1 MARKKNTVTQ
11 AVVDELME
19 SCDIAVTTVFDKC
32 TIVACK
38 LPNGFVIVESSSC
51 VDPANYDEDMGVD
64 ICMKNIER
72 KVWELEGYLLQ
83 NKLYFDGVSFDDK
96 ADDTADGLECDGD
109 CEHCDMFDGDDD
121 DDVKGEKPK
130 HTGNKKY
137 DDDVKGEKPK
147 HTGNKKYDDDEY
159 WDKLIQTY
167 NDYLDYLDDLA
178 RHSHKRRHR
187 EFNPYR
193 NDYFNKVYC

>member
-19 SCDIAVTTVFDKC
+19 SCDIAVTTAFDKC

-72 KVWELEGYLLQ
+72 KVWELEGYILQ
-83 NKLYFDGVSFDDK
+83 DKLYMDGVSFDD
-96 ADDTADGLECDGD
+96 DDNDDDLECDGD
-109 CEHCDMFDGDDD
+109 CDHCDFYGSQDNDDAKD
-121 DDVKGEKPK
+121 ELK
-130 HTGNKKY
+130 HKNH
-137 DDDVKGEKPK
+137 D
-147 HTGNKKYDDDEY
+147 DDDEY
-159 WDKLIQTY
+159 WDKLVQTY
-167 NDYLDYLDDLA
+167 NDYLDYVDDYLDDLA
-178 RHSHKRRHR
+178 RHSHKRRYR

-193 NDYFNKVYC
+193 NDYSNKVYC

>member
-19 SCDIAVTTVFDKC
+19 SCDIAVTTAFDKC

-109 CEHCDMFDGDDD
+109 CEHCDMYDGDDD
-121 DDVKGEKPK
+121 VKDNKPK
-130 HTGNKKY
+130 HTDDAEDE
-137 DDDVKGEKPK
+137 DDD
-147 HTGNKKYDDDEY
+147 Y
-159 WDKLIQTY
+159 WDKLVQAY
-167 NDYLDYLDDLA
+167 DDYLDYVDDYIDDLA
-178 RHSHKRRHR
+178 RHSHKRRYH
-187 EFNPYR
+187 EHNPYR
-193 NDYFNKVYC
+193 DYYYGKFYC

>member
-1 MARKKNTVTQ
+1 MARTKNTVTQ
-11 AVVDELME
+11 AIVDELME
-19 SCDIAVTTVFDKC
+19 SCDIAVTTAFDKC

-83 NKLYFDGVSFDDK
+83 NKLYMDGVSFDDDN
-96 ADDTADGLECDGD
+96 DDDLECDGD
-109 CEHCDMFDGDDD
+109 CENCDLFDRDDND
-121 DDVKGEKPK
+121 DASDDKDEKPK
-130 HTGNKKY
+130 HTDDKKH
-137 DDDVKGEKPK
+137 E
-147 HTGNKKYDDDEY
+147 DDEY

-167 NDYLDYLDDLA
+167 NDYLDYVDDYLDDLT
-178 RHSHKRRHR
+178 HYKRRHR
-187 EFNPYR
+187 VYNPYR
-193 NDYFNKVYC
+193 HDYLNKVWC

>member
-1 MARKKNTVTQ
+1 MARTKNTVTQ
-11 AVVDELME
+11 AAVDELME
-19 SCDIAVTTVFDKC
+19 SCDIAVTTAFDKC

-83 NKLYFDGVSFDDK
+83 NQLYFDGVSFDN
-96 ADDTADGLECDGD
+96 DDDDLECDGD
-109 CEHCDMFDGDDD
+109 CEHCDLYDSQDE
-121 DDVKGEKPK
+121 DDVKDKSK
-130 HTGNKKY
+130 HKNH
-137 DDDVKGEKPK
+137 DDK
-147 HTGNKKYDDDEY
+147 DDEY
-159 WDKLIQTY
+159 WDKLAQAY
-167 NDYLDYLDDLA
+167 NDYLDYVDDYLDDLA
-178 RHSHKRRHR
+178 RHSHKRRYR

-193 NDYFNKVYC
+193 NDYSNKVYC

>member
-1 MARKKNTVTQ
+1 MARTKNTVTQ

-19 SCDIAVTTVFDKC
+19 SCDIAVTTAFDKC

-83 NKLYFDGVSFDDK
+83 NQLYFDGTSFDD
-96 ADDTADGLECDGD
+96 DDDDDPEFDGD
-109 CEHCDMFDGDDD
+109 CEHCELFDSDDD
-121 DDVKGEKPK
+121 DDTKEEKPK
-130 HTGNKKY
+130 HT
-137 DDDVKGEKPK
+137 DDTKDKD
-147 HTGNKKYDDDEY
+147 YEY
-159 WDKLIQTY
+159 WDRIIQTY
-167 NDYLDYLDDLA
+167 NDYLDYVDDYLDDLA
-178 RHSHKRRHR
+178 RHSHKRRYR

-193 NDYFNKVYC
+193 NDYYNKVWC

>member
-19 SCDIAVTTVFDKC
+19 SCDIAVTTAFDKC

-83 NKLYFDGVSFDDK
+83 NQLYFDGTSFDDD
-96 ADDTADGLECDGD
+96 ATDDTADGLECDGD

-121 DDVKGEKPK
+121 DDVK
-130 HTGNKKY
+130 
-137 DDDVKGEKPK
+137 DEKPK

-167 NDYLDYLDDLA
+167 NDYLDYVDDYLDDLA
-178 RHSHKRRHR
+178 RHSHKRRYR

-193 NDYFNKVYC
+193 NDYSNKVYC